1 MIHSF
6 AVAVLLSGAAQAP
19 LADTIAQQLSSADAR
34 TIAWGAFS
42 AGAYQRVEAIPRLE
56 QLLESP
62 PPIGLDEERAVVD
75 VVMDALIQL
84 NARVPARLVVPYV
97 QRRPVQAFVLLS
109 RASDREGVLL
119 ELLPQLSGMP
129 WFAAAN
135 ILLEDRS
142 AGLAEH
148 LIRTVKL
155 RLTVH
160 LTDTEGGGLGVG
172 GGGFMGIGCGVGQD
186 PPGYPPHAEY
196 RFAFGPQRGL
206 IVLAPG
212 PRPVYYSRTVTSS
225 FQYGVSELNIGGPND
240 EDRIEYLQ
248 KMAPDTAGIPFRAHT
263 FETVAWSTAD
273 ALSKRVWELHSLVQR
288 RFQYLVDRIRE
299 FLPLPADLG
308 EPSAIEVRIAD
319 ERLDK
324 GVPLPRFDR

>member
-1 MIHSF
+1 MVHTL
-6 AVAVLLSGAAQAP
+6 AVALLLSGAAQAP
-19 LADTIAQQLSSADAR
+19 LADTIAQQLASADAR
-34 TIAWGAFS
+34 TIAWGAFN
-42 AGAYQRVEAIPRLE
+42 AGAYRRVEAIPRLE

-62 PPIGLDEERAVVD
+62 PPTGLDEERAVID
-75 VVMDALIQL
+75 VVMDALIEL
-84 NARVPARLVVPYV
+84 NAHVPARLVVPYV

-109 RASDREGVLL
+109 RANDRQGVLL
-119 ELLPQLSGMP
+119 ELLPQLSGMQ

-148 LIRTVKL
+148 LIRTVRL
-155 RLTVH
+155 GLTVH
-160 LTDTEGGGLGVG
+160 VADTEGAGFVEG
-172 GGGFMGIGCGVGQD
+172 GGSMGVSCGMGQN

-196 RFAFGPQRGL
+196 RFALGPHPGL

-212 PRPVYYSRTVTSS
+212 PRLVYYSRTVTAN
-225 FQYGVSELNIGGPND
+225 FQYGVSEVIIGGPTDN
-240 EDRIEYLQ
+240 DRIEYLQ
-248 KMAPDTAGIPFRAHT
+248 KMTPETGTPFRAQT
-263 FETVAWSTAD
+263 VETVAWSTAD
-273 ALSKRVWELHSLVQR
+273 AFSKRVGDLHSLVQR

-308 EPSAIEVRIAD
+308 EPPAIEVRIVD
-319 ERLDK
+319 QRHDK